1 MQYLK
6 VKQWEKSAEREADE
20 KKYVALYFAREDN
33 VEHAKAKGKGY
44 VVVEPRVTVGKEP
57 VLVLIGKEIGIVPGK
72 TAAEIKASKKAKAQ
86 AKVPV
91 KVAKKSGKKK

>member
-33 VEHAKAKGKGY
+33 VEHAKAKGY

-72 TAAEIKASKKAKAQ
+72 TAAENKASKKAKA
-86 AKVPV
+86 PV
-91 KVAKKSGKKK
+91 KVKKSGKKK

>member
-6 VKQWEKSAEREADE
+6 VKQWEKSAERDADE

-33 VEHAKAKGKGY
+33 VEHAKAKGY

-57 VLVLIGKEIGIVPGK
+57 VLVLIGKEIVIVPDK
-72 TAAEIKASKKAKAQ
+72 TAAENKASKKAKS
-86 AKVPV
+86 PV
-91 KVAKKSGKKK
+91 KVKKSGKKK

>member
-6 VKQWEKSAEREADE
+6 VKQWEKSAERDADE

-33 VEHAKAKGKGY
+33 VEHAKAKGY

-72 TAAEIKASKKAKAQ
+72 TAAEIKASKKAKS
-86 AKVPV
+86 PV
-91 KVAKKSGKKK
+91 KVKKSGKKK

>member
-6 VKQWEKSAEREADE
+6 VKQWEKSAERDADE

-33 VEHAKAKGKGY
+33 VEHAKAKGY

-57 VLVLIGKEIGIVPGK
+57 VLVLIGKEIDIVPGK
-72 TAAEIKASKKAKAQ
+72 TAAENKASKKAKS
-86 AKVPV
+86 PV
-91 KVAKKSGKKK
+91 KVKKSGRKK

>member
-33 VEHAKAKGKGY
+33 IEHAKAKGY

-57 VLVLIGKEIGIVPGK
+57 VLVLIGKKIGIVLGK
-72 TAAEIKASKKAKAQ
+72 TAAENKASKKAKS
-86 AKVPV
+86 PV
-91 KVAKKSGKKK
+91 KVKKSGRKK

>member
-33 VEHAKAKGKGY
+33 VEHAKAKGY

-72 TAAEIKASKKAKAQ
+72 TAAEIKASKKAK
-86 AKVPV
+86 VPV
-91 KVAKKSGKKK
+91 KVKKSGKKK

>member
-33 VEHAKAKGKGY
+33 VEHAKAKGY

-57 VLVLIGKEIGIVPGK
+57 ALVLIGKEIGIVPGK
-72 TAAEIKASKKAKAQ
+72 TAAENKASKKAKS
-86 AKVPV
+86 PV
-91 KVAKKSGKKK
+91 KVKKSGKKK